1 MTTTQILARVSA
13 RNAHLRFCEQR
24 FDKCSPDV
32 SDTLAVAHD
41 LLGMPAPH
49 WVRDDEELYE
59 YRARHV
65 ADMLVVSQRVFP
77 VSAAGVWPN
86 GTPAHWLAVAS

>member
-41 LLGMPAPH
+41 HLAAGESA
-49 WVRDDEELYE
+49 EFI
-59 YRARHV
+59 